1 MNRLKKL
8 LFLVF
13 LIILAYGINLFLSP
27 SNGEFE
33 AYTVTKVSDGDTIW
47 ANNEKIR
54 IIGVN
59 TPELKSKE
67 DFSNEAKDLT
77 KSLVLNKKVYFEKD
91 MGERD
96 KYNRLLRYVWLKKPK
111 KINRE
116 EIEKNT
122 LEGILL
128 AKGYARVYTFKPNIK
143 YKKYFRE
150 IENRAKKEK
159 VGMWKNSEE
168 GSTRGN

>member
-27 SNGEFE
+27 SLGQFE

-54 IIGVN
+54 IIGIN
-59 TPELKSKE
+59 TPEIKNKE
-67 DFSNEAKDLT
+67 KFSNGAKDLT
-77 KSLVLNKKVYFEKD
+77 ESLILNKKVYLEKD
-91 MGERD
+91 LEERD
-96 KYNRLLRYVWLKKPK
+96 QYNRLLRYVWLREPE

-122 LEGILL
+122 IEGILL
-128 AKGYARVYTFKPNIK
+128 SKGYARVYTFKPNTK
-143 YKKYFRE
+143 YRKYFKE
-150 IENRAKKEK
+150 IEDKAKKEK
-159 VGMWKNSEE
+159 VGMWKNSEK

>member
-27 SNGEFE
+27 SLGQFE

-54 IIGVN
+54 IIGIN
-59 TPELKSKE
+59 TPEIKNKE
-67 DFSNEAKDLT
+67 KFSNEAKDLT
-77 KSLVLNKKVYFEKD
+77 ESLILNKKVYLEKD
-91 MGERD
+91 LEERD
-96 KYNRLLRYVWLKKPK
+96 QYNRLLRYVWLREPE

-122 LEGILL
+122 IEGILL
-128 AKGYARVYTFKPNIK
+128 SKGYARVYTFKPNTK
-143 YKKYFRE
+143 YRKYFKE
-150 IENRAKKEK
+150 IEDKAKKEK
-159 VGMWKNSEE
+159 VGMWKNSEK

>member
-13 LIILAYGINLFLSP
+13 LIILAYGINLFLGP
-27 SNGEFE
+27 SLGQFE

-54 IIGVN
+54 IIGIN
-59 TPELKSKE
+59 TPEIKNKE
-67 DFSNEAKDLT
+67 KFSHEAKDLT
-77 KSLVLNKKVYFEKD
+77 ESLILNKKVYLEKD
-91 MGERD
+91 LEERD
-96 KYNRLLRYVWLKKPK
+96 QYNRLLRYVWLREPE

-122 LEGILL
+122 IEGILL
-128 AKGYARVYTFKPNIK
+128 SKGYARVYTFKPNTK
-143 YKKYFRE
+143 YRKYFKE
-150 IENRAKKEK
+150 IEDKAKKEK
-159 VGMWKNSEE
+159 VGMWKNSEK

>member
-27 SNGEFE
+27 SLGQFE

-47 ANNEKIR
+47 ANKEKIR
-54 IIGVN
+54 IIGIN
-59 TPELKSKE
+59 TPEIKNKE
-67 DFSNEAKDLT
+67 KFSNEAKDLT
-77 KSLVLNKKVYFEKD
+77 ESLILNKKVYLEKD
-91 MGERD
+91 LEERD
-96 KYNRLLRYVWLKKPK
+96 QYNRLLRYVWLREPE

-122 LEGILL
+122 IEGILL
-128 AKGYARVYTFKPNIK
+128 SKGYARVYTFKPNTK
-143 YKKYFRE
+143 YRKYFKE
-150 IENRAKKEK
+150 IEDKAKKEK
-159 VGMWKNSEE
+159 VGMWKNSEK

>member
-27 SNGEFE
+27 SLGQFE

-59 TPELKSKE
+59 TPEIKNKE
-67 DFSNEAKDLT
+67 KFSNEAKDLT
-77 KSLVLNKKVYFEKD
+77 KSLVLNKKVYLEKD
-91 MGERD
+91 LEERD
-96 KYNRLLRYVWLKKPK
+96 QYNRLLRYVWLREPE

-122 LEGILL
+122 IEGILL
-128 AKGYARVYTFKPNIK
+128 SKGYARVYTFKPNTK
-143 YKKYFRE
+143 YRKYFKE
-150 IENRAKKEK
+150 IEDKAKKEK
-159 VGMWKNSEE
+159 VGMWKNSEK

>member
-27 SNGEFE
+27 SLGQFE
-33 AYTVTKVSDGDTIW
+33 AYTVIKVSDGDTIW

-54 IIGVN
+54 IIGIN
-59 TPELKSKE
+59 TPEIKNKEKFSK
-67 DFSNEAKDLT
+67 EAKDLT
-77 KSLVLNKKVYFEKD
+77 ESLILNKKVYLEKD
-91 MGERD
+91 LEERD
-96 KYNRLLRYVWLKKPK
+96 QYNRLLRYVWLREPE

-122 LEGILL
+122 IEGILL
-128 AKGYARVYTFKPNIK
+128 SKGYARVYTFKPNTK
-143 YKKYFRE
+143 YRKYFKE
-150 IENRAKKEK
+150 IEDKAKKEK
-159 VGMWKNSEE
+159 VGMWKNSEK

>member
-27 SNGEFE
+27 SLGQFE

-54 IIGVN
+54 IIGIN
-59 TPELKSKE
+59 TPEIKNKEKFSK
-67 DFSNEAKDLT
+67 EAKDLT
-77 KSLVLNKKVYFEKD
+77 KSLILNKKVYLEKD
-91 MGERD
+91 LEERD
-96 KYNRLLRYVWLKKPK
+96 QYNRLLRYVWLREPE
-111 KINRE
+111 KIDRE

-122 LEGILL
+122 IEGILL
-128 AKGYARVYTFKPNIK
+128 SKGYARVYTFKPNTK
-143 YKKYFRE
+143 YRKYFKE
-150 IENRAKKEK
+150 IEDKAKKEK
-159 VGMWKNSEE
+159 TGMWKNSEK